1 MLSRTDLNR
10 VTAFK
15 SSLSKANKSL
25 YHANEKEVNEYFDFQ
40 ENLVKGITDL
50 KVRKE
55 LLAQIEPL
63 RVTTLKNHKKNTWAI
78 QKVADLTRNDGIL
91 DCISEQEANDYFNH
105 LNKEIKAIPTEANNI
120 VKLLELTKNYREL
133 TLKNLKK

>member
-25 YHANEKEVNEYFDFQ
+25 YHATEKEVNEYFDFQ
-40 ENLVKGITDL
+40 KNLLKGVTDF
-50 KVRKE
+50 KVRNE

-63 RVTTLKNHKKNTWAI
+63 RLATLKNHKKN
-78 QKVADLTRNDGIL
+78 N
-91 DCISEQEANDYFNH
+91 
-105 LNKEIKAIPTEANNI
+105 
-120 VKLLELTKNYREL
+120 
-133 TLKNLKK
+133 